1 MTQVTDPHQH
11 DTDDERLRPLEE
23 RLRRLNW
30 PQAPPEVRE
39 RTLADLQRKLAE
51 MGFNGDGAAQNG
63 GVPAGAEADE
73 AEDHDPSRE
82 DPA

>member
-1 MTQVTDPHQH
+1 MTNPHKD
-11 DTDDERLRPLEE
+11 DTDEERLRPLEE

-39 RTLADLQRKLAE
+39 RTLEELQRKLAE
-51 MGFNGDGAAQNG
+51 MGTNGDGAASNG
-63 GVPAGAEADE
+63 GAPAGAGGDDG
-73 AEDHDPSRE
+73 EDREPSRE